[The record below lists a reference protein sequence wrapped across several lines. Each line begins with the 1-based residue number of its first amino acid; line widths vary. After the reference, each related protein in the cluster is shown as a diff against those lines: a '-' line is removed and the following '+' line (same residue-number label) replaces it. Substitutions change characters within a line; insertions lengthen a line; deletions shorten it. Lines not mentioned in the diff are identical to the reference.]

1 MFLIGDLQS
10 LEFLTRL
17 DPSCSAVLG
26 HHWLAK
32 YNPQIDWKL
41 GHISFKTQG
50 IDVGPQA
57 DPSEPSVSA
66 QRASTSQPNRSTP
79 TNLPNPSNPPARPHI
94 SIVKPKEFLRA
105 LRANEASAPYVAYLR
120 ATKSRPSTTS
130 NKPTSPPDVDTDT
143 SRIPS
148 EYHDYLDVFSKS
160 KADQLPEHRPYDH
173 SIVLEDGETPPMG
186 PIYSLSEVELTT
198 LREFIQ
204 ENLQKGYIRPSK
216 SPCGAPVLFD
226 KKKDGSLRLCVDY

>member
-1 MFLIGDLQS
+1 MFPTGDLQS
-10 LEFLTRL
+10 LEFLLTHL
-17 DPSCSAVLG
+17 DLSCSAVLG

-32 YNPQIDWKL
+32 YNPQIDWNL

-66 QRASTSQPNRSTP
+66 QCASTSPPNQSTP
-79 TNLPNPSNPPARPHI
+79 TNLPKPSDPPGHPHI
-94 SIVKPKEFLRA
+94 SIVKPKDFLQA
-105 LRANEASAPYVAYLR
+105 LRANKASAPYVTYLHT
-120 ATKSRPSTTS
+120 TKSQPSTTS
-130 NKPTSPPDVDTDT
+130 NKLTSNSDVDTDT

-148 EYHDYLDVFSKS
+148 EYHNYLDVFSKS

-204 ENLQKGYIRPSK
+204 ENLQKGYIQ
-216 SPCGAPVLFD
+216 LFQVT
-226 KKKDGSLRLCVDY
+226 LRRTGPL